1 MKCSSRY
8 RSCGFWEW
16 VEEPISPLVRS
27 VMEVKAKKATE
38 KKVKCLAIVIFFC
51 CVVILLL
58 MWKGKV
64 ADCNCSCTC
73 CRHEVVSAIS
83 M

>member
-1 MKCSSRY
+1 MESEILCRCGKRSIEFVSFTEKNPGRRFVKCSSRY

-38 KKVKCLAIVIFFC
+38 KKVKCLAIVIF
-51 CVVILLL
+51 
-58 MWKGKV
+58 
-64 ADCNCSCTC
+64 
-73 CRHEVVSAIS
+73 SAVL
-83 M
+83 